1 MLTVIRAM
9 AAVAMIG
16 VAALAAAPRA
26 EAASAAVI
34 DAKVDA
40 ALKQLLAQSPTAQAL
55 ADKAVGVLV
64 FPQIVKGGFGIGGQ
78 YGDGALRRNGV
89 TTGYY
94 SIAGGSFGFQIGAQA
109 FSEAL
114 FFMSE
119 DALKYLSRSQGFQIG
134 ADANVAVVDAGMAV
148 DANSTTIQQPIV
160 AIVFG
165 QQGLMA
171 GAVIAGSK
179 ISRIHPK

>member
-1 MLTVIRAM
+1 MLAVMRAFLAAATV
-9 AAVAMIG
+9 AVM
-16 VAALAAAPRA
+16 ALAAPQAQ
-26 EAASAAVI
+26 AANAAVI

-40 ALKQLLAQSPTAQAL
+40 ALQQLMAQSATARAL
-55 ADKAVGVLV
+55 ADKAVGILV

-78 YGDGALRRNGV
+78 YGEGALRKNGV
-89 TTGYY
+89 TAGYY

-114 FFMSE
+114 FFMTP
-119 DALKYLSRSQGFQIG
+119 DALKYLDRSQGFQVG
-134 ADANVAVVDAGMAV
+134 ADASVAVVNEGVAV
-148 DANSTTIQQPIV
+148 DANSTTVGQPIV

>member
-1 MLTVIRAM
+1 MQATRRALL
-9 AAVAMIG
+9 AAMIG
-16 VAALAAAPRA
+16 LPLVAAQAA
-26 EAASAAVI
+26 EAATAGVI

-55 ADKAVGVLV
+55 NARAVGVLV
-64 FPQIVKGGFGIGGQ
+64 FPQIVKGGFGFGGQ
-78 YGDGALRRNGV
+78 YGEGALKVGGG
-89 TTGYY
+89 TAGYY

-109 FSEAL
+109 FSEAI
-114 FFMSE
+114 FFMTP
-119 DALKYLSRSQGFQIG
+119 DALGYLDRSQGFQIG
-134 ADANVAVVDAGMAV
+134 ADASVAVVNEGVAV
-148 DANSTTIQQPIV
+148 DANSSTLQQPIV

>member
-1 MLTVIRAM
+1 MLATRRALLV
-9 AAVAMIG
+9 AAMTGA
-16 VAALAAAPRA
+16 AALAPAPLAR
-26 EAASAAVI
+26 AASAGVI

-40 ALKQLLAQSPTAQAL
+40 ALNQLLAQSATAQAL
-55 ADKAVGVLV
+55 APKAAGVLV

-78 YGDGALRRNGV
+78 YGEGALRIGDA
-89 TTGYY
+89 TAGYY

-109 FSEAL
+109 FSEAI
-114 FFMSE
+114 FFMTPE
-119 DALKYLSRSQGFQIG
+119 ALKYLDRSQGFQIG
-134 ADANVAVVDAGMAV
+134 ADASVAVINEGVAV
-148 DANSTTIQQPIV
+148 DANSSTLQQPIV
-160 AIVFG
+160 VIVFG